1 MNEAIYLFL
10 GAVIAG
16 LVGLVTQY
24 INRLLEEKRT
34 RERLVKALLPEVQA
48 NQFQIGPFYFL
59 NPEGDPIPSN
69 VKFDRTIYS
78 SLADKL
84 GILNNLNEIVDYY
97 TQINVVEDA
106 YTKLDNQDRFV
117 ISTGKKE
124 MIEELKKKGNVG
136 AFFNNVQMAYEFGDM
151 LEGSLQ
157 VIMASRKNKRDTY
170 LIKAK

>member
-10 GAVIAG
+10 GAFLAG
-16 LVGLVTQY
+16 SVGLVTQY

-59 NPEGDPIPSN
+59 NPEDYPIPSN

-78 SLADKL
+78 LLADKL

-106 YTKLDNQDRFV
+106 YTKLDNQDRIV

-124 MIEELKKKGNVG
+124 KIEKLKKKGNVG

-151 LEGSLQ
+151 LEGSIQ